1 MWYYIIGENMNN
13 RKKLILTIFLVISLL
28 AITAFFGIYYK
39 MLEDYNNSF
48 FELKGD
54 QEITVEIGKTY
65 KEPGYIAVV
74 GKKDKTTDVKINS
87 NVNTNSLGNY
97 EIKYTLNFEKIN
109 KQKQLTRKV
118 SIVDKTK
125 PTLTVEGKKE
135 ITKQV
140 GDTFTTPKYKAIDN
154 ADGNITSKVKINSN
168 VDMNKAGTYKVSYTV
183 ADNSGNKVTKTIK
196 VIVKEKPKPKEEP
209 KKTTET
215 KTSKT
220 TTKKTTKK
228 TTKVKKEKTSYKGT
242 FVEISIKNQTLK
254 YYKNNKLALKT
265 SVVTG
270 KNNATPRGSFKV
282 VSKARKIN
290 LIGEDYVSFV
300 YYWIAFKGRA
310 YGIHDATWRSSFGGQ
325 IYKKNGSHGCVNI
338 PYKKAQKLY
347 SMITVGTPVYIY

>member
-1 MWYYIIGENMNN
+1 MNN
-13 RKKLILTIFLVISLL
+13 KKKLILTIFLVILL
-28 AITAFFGIYYK
+28 LVITAFFGIHYK
-39 MLEDYNNSF
+39 MLDDYNKSL
-48 FELKGD
+48 FELKGA
-54 QEITVEIGKTY
+54 QEITLEIGKTY
-65 KEPGYIAVV
+65 KEPGYLAVV
-74 GKKDKTTDVKINS
+74 DKKDKTTDVQINS

-118 SIVDKTK
+118 NIIDTTK
-125 PTLTVEGKKE
+125 PTLTVNSEKE

-154 ADGNITSKVKINSN
+154 VDGNITNKVKINSN
-168 VDMNKAGTYKVSYTV
+168 VDMNKAGTYKVTYTI
-183 ADNSGNKVTKTIK
+183 ADTSGNKATKTIK
-196 VIVKEKPKPKEEP
+196 VIVKEKPQPKET
-209 KKTTET
+209 KQTTT
-215 KTSKT
+215 KKT

-228 TTKVKKEKTSYKGT
+228 TTTVKNEKTSYKGT

-270 KNNATPRGSFKV
+270 KNNATPKGTFKV

-338 PYKKAQKLY
+338 PYNKAQKLY